1 MGKKI
6 CIAIAAALA
15 LSYSGALAYFFFAHY
30 TAAEAL
36 QDKTINEYSC
46 NVTGHGEYGP
56 VWIGWMKASFIA
68 YAILSAI
75 ALLALIGAFLPSL
88 RGAAGCCTCCAN
100 IFALTCTIGLTV
112 IRFGEAGSECATQ
125 AGKPL
130 SGISAAFEQDGIF
143 LKNAVIA
150 IWCLCCF
157 HCCMLGAGLNPQ

>member
-30 TAAEAL
+30 TAAEEL
-36 QDKTINEYSC
+36 QDKNEYSC
-46 NVTGHGEYGP
+46 VVTGTGEYGG

-75 ALLALIGAFLPSL
+75 ALLALVGAFLPAL

-112 IRFGEAGSECATQ
+112 IRFGEAGSDCARMAST
-125 AGKPL
+125 GT
-130 SGISAAFEQDGIF
+130 SAAFEQDGIF

-157 HCCMLGAGLNPQ
+157 HCCLLGAGLNPQ